1 MVVGFSIKF
10 FNPNKVELIYRM
22 TFVLKFAI
30 LKTLMDGTCLKLTV
44 SINSEI
50 IRINSEI
57 IRINSEIIRKVLNHK
72 SNVNQFLV
80 GRWVLNP
87 SKKRHCYTKNTHC

>member
-1 MVVGFSIKF
+1 MTDLLMAMGFSIKF
-10 FNPNKVELIYRM
+10 CNPNNVELIYRM

-50 IRINSEI
+50 IR
-57 IRINSEIIRKVLNHK
+57 KVLNHK

-80 GRWVLNP
+80 GRWVLNS
-87 SKKRHCYTKNTHC
+87 SKKSIHTVIPKTH

>member
-1 MVVGFSIKF
+1 MAVGFSIKF
-10 FNPNKVELIYRM
+10 CNPNKVELIYRM

-57 IRINSEIIRKVLNHK
+57 IRKVLNHK

-80 GRWVLNP
+80 GRWVLNS
-87 SKKRHCYTKNTHC
+87 SKKRHCYTKNTQC